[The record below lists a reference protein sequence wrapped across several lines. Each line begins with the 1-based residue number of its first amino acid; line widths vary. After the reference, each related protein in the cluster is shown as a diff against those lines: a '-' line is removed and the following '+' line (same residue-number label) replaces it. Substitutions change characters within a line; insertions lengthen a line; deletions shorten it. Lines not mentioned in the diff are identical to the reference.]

1 MIRALTGFSTRR
13 PWRVI
18 ALWAVIGIF
27 VSVLGQ
33 VLVFRVTQTDSAG
46 FLPSEYDAAAALRVA
61 EEKFGAEPGADV
73 VTVLVARRD
82 GRPLADSDRRRVG
95 EVARRLSAEHVK
107 MPWADEQI
115 PGLSR
120 DYSQV
125 PRVALSMTAPDGSF
139 ALLSARLRGNP
150 TDPGMHALHRAFS
163 DRAEQ
168 EFGDAGLRTGFTG
181 GLADMVDRADAEK
194 ATQTV
199 VGALMV
205 GLIVLVNVL
214 VFRSVLA
221 ALIPLFAV
229 SVVGGA
235 AAGTVVGAALL
246 TGFDLDPGTPGLIGT
261 VLLGIGVDYFLFLLF
276 RFREELRRRPEANH
290 RVVAADV
297 AGRVGTAV
305 TSAALTIVA
314 AFATLGVA
322 RFGQFRV
329 LGPAVAV
336 SVLVMLVASL
346 TLMPALL
353 AVAGRRMFWPSRSL
367 KRAERP
373 GLAGRTG
380 ELVARRPLL
389 VLTASVALL
398 GALAVGAKGV
408 HMDFST
414 GGAPRDTAAAATARE
429 IARVLPSGVSDP
441 TTVYVTA
448 GDGRTLDTAALG
460 GLPRALAQV
469 EGVGRVGS
477 PVFNADRTAARLDA
491 YLTEDA
497 QTQHARDLVAGPVR
511 EAVRKATPAGST
523 AHVGGTAA
531 VFADV
536 AAAVDEDLRTVFP
549 VAAALIALILLV
561 LLRSLA
567 APAVLM
573 LAVGLCFAAT
583 FGASALAFQHLG
595 GEPGVNFVLP
605 LVLFLFVVALGT
617 DYNILISDRLREE
630 MARAGSTRAAVA
642 RAVRHTAPAIATA
655 GVVLAASFGSLG
667 VNAEPSTRQIGF
679 ATALGILLSAFVLSL
694 LLVPAAAAL
703 LGRGMWWPMR
713 GGPGGSASRTE
724 SAATE
729 PEGVSPGH
737 PRSYPGHAPLGASA
751 GPEEEALAAYG
762 PADAGGPYRTADRR
776 VHRTGRQTPR
786 DHE

>member
-1 MIRALTGFSTRR
+1 MIRALTGFSTRK

-18 ALWAVIGIF
+18 ALWAVLGIL
-27 VSVLGQ
+27 VSLMGQ

-61 EEKFGAEPGADV
+61 EEKFGAKPDAGT

-82 GRPLADSDRRRVG
+82 GKPLADADRRRVG
-95 EVARRLSAEHVK
+95 EVARGLSAERVE
-107 MPWADEQI
+107 MPWSEEEI
-115 PGLSR
+115 PGLSK

-125 PRVALSMTAPDGSF
+125 PSVAPAMTAPDGSF
-139 ALLSARLRGNP
+139 ALLSARLRGNT
-150 TDPGMHALHRAFS
+150 TDPGMHALYRAFQ

-181 GLADMVDRADAEK
+181 GVADVVDRADAEK
-194 ATQTV
+194 STQTV
-199 VGALMV
+199 VGLVMV
-205 GLIVLVNVL
+205 GLIVLINVL

-221 ALIPLFAV
+221 AFVPLFAV

-246 TGFDLDPGTPGLIGT
+246 TGFDLDPGTPSLIAT
-261 VLLGIGVDYFLFLLF
+261 VLVGIGVDYFLFLLF
-276 RFREELRRRPEANH
+276 RFREELRKQPGADH
-290 RVVAADV
+290 REVAAFV
-297 AGRVGTAV
+297 ALRVGTAV

-322 RFGQFRV
+322 TFGQFRV
-329 LGPAVAV
+329 LGPSVAVA
-336 SVLVMLVASL
+336 VLVMLLASL
-346 TLMPALL
+346 TLMPAVL

-367 KRAERP
+367 RKAERP
-373 GLAGRTG
+373 GTAGRTG
-380 ELVARRPLL
+380 DLVARRPLL
-389 VLTASVALL
+389 VLTASIALL
-398 GALAVGAKGV
+398 GALAVGVTGV
-408 HMDFST
+408 RMDFTT
-414 GGAPRDTAAAATARE
+414 GGTAQETAAAATARE
-429 IARVLPSGVSDP
+429 IARALPPGVSDP

-448 GDGRTLDTAALG
+448 EAGHTLDAVALG
-460 GLPRALAQV
+460 DLPKALSRV
-469 EGVGRVGS
+469 EGVGKVSS
-477 PVFNADRTAARLDA
+477 PVFNADRTAARLDT
-491 YLTEDA
+491 YLTADA
-497 QTQHARDLVAGPVR
+497 QSQRARDLVAGPVR
-511 EAVRKATPAGST
+511 EAVREATPTGLT

-536 AAAVDEDLRTVFP
+536 ATAVDEDLRTVFP

-561 LLRSLA
+561 LLRSLL
-567 APAVLM
+567 APVVLM

-583 FGASALAFQHLG
+583 FGASTLVFQHLG

-630 MARAGSTRAAVA
+630 MARPGTARAAMA
-642 RAVRHTAPAIATA
+642 RAVRQTAPAIATA
-655 GVVLAASFGSLG
+655 GVVLAASFGSLA

-703 LGRGMWWPMR
+703 LGRGMWWPVRRGHRPEPGSDEMR
-713 GGPGGSASRTE
+713 EEREQERRGS
-724 SAATE
+724 
-729 PEGVSPGH
+729 GVE
-737 PRSYPGHAPLGASA
+737 AGAGA
-751 GPEEEALAAYG
+751 G
-762 PADAGGPYRTADRR
+762 R
-776 VHRTGRQTPR
+776 
-786 DHE
+786 